1 MILTETW
8 LTKEKMDGELHLPH
22 YCLIRAERESN
33 LSATAHGDVL
43 IAIHKDLKYSP
54 VTLPTELQVSCAAAA
69 FIELHKKTTCIAFIY
84 NPPDKSTYRLPI
96 NE

>member
-69 FIELHKKTTCIAFIY
+69 FIELHKKQLVLLAYTTHLIKVRTVY
-84 NPPDKSTYRLPI
+84 L
-96 NE
+96 